1 MDHNS
6 YNILKEYYERA
17 YLSHLQSSPPEI
29 LLTTLILDVL
39 NMVGG
44 SKGAIIRPDNHST
57 IVQARQSKSVR
68 GDSILSSNTTKTT
81 INNKQSTNYD
91 SSKDTQSI
99 NTLLRTKEDWFD
111 NDKNS
116 AYYKALNQKK
126 TITENGVLSIPFPFC
141 SKINGVMVVEFDPT
155 SITTHGGGTIIGTDI
170 FEPFRNLMGSLM
182 YSVYDNDTV
191 YDGPQEYAHFSHHK
205 RGIRKRKSLPELRR
219 KKADRKCRTC
229 AGYAGNTIG
238 KYNTISDTRKTN
250 SICPNRI
257 EMTRTYQIMID
268 AVNTVCNAIV
278 ITDRN
283 MRIVFTNDS
292 ADRLLESANDKN
304 GESTHIK
311 KASRHNIVNIIDAVP
326 QTVTL
331 LSGTNDKFYKNK
343 KIIGELKADK
353 VEIIANSMCS
363 NGSMYHVLKIERVG
377 RVSNCDKTSKSKN
390 LVAYLSHELRNPIQA
405 VTTGVYVMNKT
416 LQSICKSN
424 NFPSIFSSF
433 GSMDSLDSL
442 DNLDNLNDSDRPEK
456 RHSMTSIESQGS
468 EYSQDGEYSQ
478 NASIDDLEE
487 SAELTRRS
495 SVLQLSA
502 SSDALETLV
511 EIGERAPTL
520 SKTNMQTLR
529 SIMKRIDNSCK
540 NMNIIIGD
548 ILDLSK
554 LDNDEMI
561 MNMDDYEI
569 EDIVQMISDEYTDVA
584 RLKDLS
590 LICTIG
596 ADVPETIYTDDT
608 RVYQILA
615 NLVSNSIKYSNTG
628 SIKVAVYYCDDSNS
642 VCFEVADKGKGIRKS
657 EINNLFK
664 DYGRTSNCTPEVES
678 NGLGLSVCQKLANLL
693 GGTIEVRSEYKKG
706 STFIFRHP
714 IELSHS
720 KCEVP
725 MTESEVRQNLAVQD
739 IKGDVLIVD
748 DDRNITSLFKLLLK
762 WINYDYGTELKIDI
776 AKSEERVLRLTSQ
789 KKYSLIFMDI
799 DLDDDDGCNV
809 CSAVRNTIN
818 KETPIVAVTADIKSV
833 QKDRD
838 SRYNCFQEI
847 LLKPFT
853 NRDIERVISK
863 HMA

>member
-17 YLSHLQSSPPEI
+17 YLSHLQLSPPEI

-39 NMVGG
+39 NMIGG

-68 GDSILSSNTTKTT
+68 GDSILSSNTTKNTT
-81 INNKQSTNYD
+81 NDKQSTNYDSSNNDSSNND

-99 NTLLRTKEDWFD
+99 NVPLRTKEDWFD

-126 TITENGVLSIPFPFC
+126 TITENGVLSIPFLFC
-141 SKINGVMVVEFDPT
+141 SEINGVMVVEFDST
-155 SITTHGGGTIIGTDI
+155 SIATHGGSTIIDTDI

-191 YDGPQEYAHFSHHK
+191 YDGPQEYAHFSHHEQ
-205 RGIRKRKSLPELRR
+205 GIRKRKSLPELRR

-229 AGYAGNTIG
+229 VSGASSASG

-257 EMTRTYQIMID
+257 EMSRTYQIMID

-292 ADRLLESANDKN
+292 ADRLLENANNEN
-304 GESTHIK
+304 GESAHIE
-311 KASRHNIVNIIDAVP
+311 KANRPSIVNIIDAVP

-343 KIIGELKADK
+343 KIIGELKTDK

-377 RVSNCDKTSKSKN
+377 RASTCDKTSKRKN
-390 LVAYLSHELRNPIQA
+390 LVAYLSHELRNPIQT

-433 GSMDSLDSL
+433 GSTDSLDSL
-442 DNLDNLNDSDRPEK
+442 DNLDRPEK
-456 RHSMTSIESQGS
+456 RHSMSSIESQDS
-468 EYSQDGEYSQ
+468 EYSQD
-478 NASIDDLEE
+478 ASTDDLEE
-487 SAELTRRS
+487 STELVRRR

-584 RLKDLS
+584 RLKNLS
-590 LICTIG
+590 LICTID

-608 RVYQILA
+608 RIYQILA

-628 SIKVAVYYCDDSNS
+628 SIKVAVHYCDDSNS

-664 DYGRTSNCTPEVES
+664 DYGGTSNCTPEVES

-725 MTESEVRQNLAVQD
+725 MTESEVWQNLAIQD